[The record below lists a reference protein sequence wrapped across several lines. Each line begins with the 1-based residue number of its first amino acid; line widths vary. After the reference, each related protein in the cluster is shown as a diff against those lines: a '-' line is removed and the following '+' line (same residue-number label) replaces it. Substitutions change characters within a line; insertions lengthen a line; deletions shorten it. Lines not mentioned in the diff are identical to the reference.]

1 MQRSG
6 MTGFSR
12 LAIAGA
18 TVAVL
23 LGCVALLGW
32 MTGHAALAEL
42 LPGIDEMTFN
52 TALGLVLMGVAILI
66 PKGRAQHLRYGLAGT
81 ACLAAL
87 LTLLQL
93 VFNVELGI
101 DNLFVDHSSVYPKNP
116 YPGRMSPATIAAFI
130 TSGMAALI
138 IVHGLKKRQ
147 ACLVASALI
156 GSTGMISLYGIA
168 MTLTFQE
175 RVASLVYPLSMSLFT
190 AIGFLAL
197 AVALW
202 GAFRK
207 TCSSAVAHDIFYPAI
222 RLMYKLSFPRKFLL
236 IAFVFAIPLTIS
248 MQYTLSSLSFGIER
262 AHKDRSGIGFLG
274 ESSRLLVAVQRHR
287 GVLNAKL
294 HGDVSIGDERML
306 QDMESIRKSIRLLQA
321 WAEESKTKQY
331 ELERLHEV
339 ENIWSQIEA
348 HEGGSDADML
358 WEMHTKI
365 IQLLSRLMTQ
375 IGSELSYSLDANLS
389 FHNISDAALDHL
401 PQVME
406 TAGQARGLGAGYL
419 AEKRIGRVGNYRLS
433 NLNSQMLLQM
443 QKVAEHLERMD
454 RAEPILGQVKQQF
467 EELSDTVSAFERI
480 THSTFLEHEDFSV
493 TPSDYFMQGTQLI
506 NRATKLQ
513 ELLLNHLSEVLSQ
526 EIERKFSGMYRIKS
540 IAVLSLLL
548 IVFLFLAFYR
558 SIMHMIESLAETADR
573 MKRGD
578 MREME
583 LMPEDELGHVVH
595 SFNTVADELTRV
607 STHMQAVFKYAVD
620 GIITIDKEGT
630 IIGINPAAEK
640 MFGYDRGELP
650 GKNITMLMPE
660 KYRARHDAGLARYLS
675 QGHSRILG
683 RAIELEGL
691 KKDGAIFPM
700 DLSVNEMQVS
710 GEERRFIGMV
720 RDIRSR
726 KQRDAEIRRLAV
738 VVEQAAEG
746 IVITDAEGVIEFVNP
761 AFEALNGYSLDEA
774 LGKTPRILKSD
785 RQSKDFYEELWR
797 TIKSGGIWRAQLV
810 NRRKDGTFYDA
821 EHIISPIYDADGR
834 ITHFVGFQRDMTS
847 EKALR
852 TQMEHAQRLE
862 SLGVLAGGIAH
873 DFNNILTAIMGNVAL
888 AERRVES
895 DSPAMDFLK
904 RVEDSTQGAANLC
917 KQMLAYSGK
926 GKFEIKPINLSA
938 LVEEISRLMEV
949 SIKKNV
955 LLRYNLAKNL
965 PAVEA
970 DAAQLQQVILNLIT
984 NANEAIEDK
993 SGVITINTG
1002 VMFADSGYLLNT
1014 YTNASLP
1021 EGRYVY
1027 LEVSDTGC
1035 GMDAK
1040 TMKRIFDPFFT
1051 TKFTGRGLGMSAVV
1065 GIINSHRGALKIYS
1079 EVGRGTTFKILLP
1092 ICDKQAF
1099 LAPEKLKQAGDWRG
1113 DGAVLVVDDEDTIR
1127 EVAAMMLEDMGFET
1141 FGAADG
1147 LEALDIYKDHQ
1158 DEIVCVLLDM
1168 TMPKMDGE
1176 ACFHE
1181 LRKLNPDVVVLLSSG
1196 YTEQDATPRFIGKGL
1211 AGFIQKPYT
1220 PEALQEK
1227 LQEVLQEKTVDA
1239 K

>member
-1 MQRSG
+1 
-6 MTGFSR
+6 MTRYSK
-12 LAIAGA
+12 LAIAGSLA
-18 TVAVL
+18 AVFI
-23 LGCVALLGW
+23 GCLALFGW
-32 MTGHAALAEL
+32 MTDHAALAKA

-52 TALGLVLMGVAILI
+52 TALCLLLLGISILA
-66 PKGRAQHLRYGLAGT
+66 PRGMQSLRFGLAG
-81 ACLAAL
+81 LAGLLAL

-93 VFNVELGI
+93 LAGIDLGI
-101 DNLFVDHSSVYPKNP
+101 DNLFVDHAAAYPRNI
-116 YPGRMSPATIAAFI
+116 YPGRMSPATVAACLSSSIAAL
-130 TSGMAALI
+130 LI
-138 IVHGLKKRQ
+138 IRGLEKRRT
-147 ACLVASALI
+147 CLMASALI
-156 GSTGMISLYGIA
+156 GATGIVSLYGIA
-168 MTLTFQE
+168 MTMTFQE
-175 RVASLVYPLSMSLFT
+175 KSASLAYPLSMSLFT
-190 AIGFLAL
+190 AIAFLAL
-197 AVALW
+197 AIALW
-202 GAFRK
+202 GMFRR
-207 TCSSAVAHDIFYPAI
+207 TCSSIVAHDIFYPAI
-222 RLMYKLSFPRKFLL
+222 RLMLKLSFPRKFLL

-248 MQYTLSSLSFGIER
+248 MQYTLSSLSLGIER
-262 AHKDRSGIGFLG
+262 ALKDRSGIAFLG
-274 ESSRLLVAVQRHR
+274 EASRLLVAVQRHR
-287 GVLNAKL
+287 GVLNVRL
-294 HGDVSIGDERML
+294 HGDSSIGDISMQ
-306 QDMESIRKSIRLLQA
+306 QDMQGIRKSIGSLQA
-321 WAEESKTKQY
+321 WADENKTKQY
-331 ELERLHEV
+331 ELERLQEV
-339 ENIWSQIEA
+339 ESLWHRVEQ
-348 HEGGSDADML
+348 HESGGDADQL
-358 WEMHTKI
+358 WDMHTKI
-365 IQLLSRLMTQ
+365 IQQLSRLMTQ

-389 FHNISDAALDHL
+389 FHNVSDAALDHL

-406 TAGQARGLGAGYL
+406 TVGQARGLGAGYL
-419 AEKRIGRVGNYRLS
+419 AEKRVGKIGNYRLS
-433 NLNSQMLLQM
+433 NLNSQMELQM
-443 QKVAEHLERMD
+443 QRVKEHLERMD
-454 RAEPILGQVKQQF
+454 EAQPIAQPVKRQVDQLALAVASF
-467 EELSDTVSAFERI
+467 EHVTR
-480 THSTFLEHEDFSV
+480 STFLEREDFSV
-493 TPSDYFMQGTQLI
+493 TPKYYFLQGTQLI
-506 NRATKLQ
+506 ETAAELQ
-513 ELLLNHLSEVLSQ
+513 ALLLEHLSEVLTG
-526 EIERKFSGMYRIKS
+526 EIEKKFTGMYRIKS
-540 IAVLSLLL
+540 IAVFSLLL
-548 IVFLFLAFYR
+548 IIFLFLAFYR
-558 SIMHMIESLAETADR
+558 SIMHMIESLAETAER

-583 LMPEDELGHVVH
+583 LMPEDELGHVAH

-607 STHMQAVFKYAVD
+607 SAHMQAIFKYAVD
-620 GIITIDKEGT
+620 GIITIDRKGAILE
-630 IIGINPAAEK
+630 INPAAEK
-640 MFGYDRGELP
+640 MFGYQRGELV
-650 GKNITMLMPE
+650 GRNITTLMPE

-691 KKDGAIFPM
+691 KKDASIFPM

-738 VVEQAAEG
+738 VVEQAAEA
-746 IVITDAEGVIEFVNP
+746 IIITNADGVIEFVNP
-761 AFEALNGYSLDEA
+761 AFEALNGYSMDEA
-774 LGKTPRILKSD
+774 IGNTPRILKSGK
-785 RQSKDFYEELWR
+785 QSSDFYEELWQ
-797 TIKSGGIWRAQLV
+797 TISKGGIWRAQLV
-810 NRRKDGTFYDA
+810 NRRKDGTLYDA
-821 EHIISPIYDADGR
+821 EHIISPIFDADGK

-888 AERRVES
+888 AERRL
-895 DSPAMDFLK
+895 DAGSPAMDFLK

-926 GKFEIKPINLSA
+926 GKFEVKPLNLSD

-984 NANEAIEDK
+984 NANEAIEEK
-993 SGVITINTG
+993 SGVITLNTG
-1002 VMFADSGYLLNT
+1002 VMFADSAYLLNT

-1040 TMKRIFDPFFT
+1040 TIKRIFDPFFT

-1092 ICDKQAF
+1092 MCDKKAF
-1099 LAPEKLKQAGDWRG
+1099 SAPVRSKQSSDWRG
-1113 DGAVLVVDDEDTIR
+1113 EGAVLVVDDEDTIR
-1127 EVAAMMLEDMGFET
+1127 EVAAMMLEDMGFRT
-1141 FGAADG
+1141 LGATDG
-1147 LEALDIYKDHQ
+1147 LHALELYEKHRH
-1158 DEIVCVLLDM
+1158 EIACVLLDM

-1176 ACFHE
+1176 ACFSE
-1181 LRKLNPDVVVLLSSG
+1181 LRRLNPEVVVVLSSG

-1227 LQEVLQEKTVDA
+1227 LQEVLKA
-1239 K
+1239 KIA